1 MFLSFGFLLL
11 LLAAMLLLE
20 LSSAKRTI
28 PNVEVQMTQNET
40 KERVNEAERWATIEE
55 LLDSKPKAAK
65 WSAHSKL
72 SLSGYPASIA
82 TRERRRHNI
91 ALGPFKK
98 TKKEEPVKPVS
109 AIQVMCEKKKQKKK
123 AC

>member
-1 MFLSFGFLLL
+1 
-11 LLAAMLLLE
+11 
-20 LSSAKRTI
+20 
-28 PNVEVQMTQNET
+28 MTENKNT
-40 KERVNEAERWATIEE
+40 GVLPDN
-55 LLDSKPKAAK
+55 KPKVVK

-82 TRERRRHNI
+82 TRERRRNNI

-98 TKKEEPVKPVS
+98 TKKEDTVKPAS
-109 AIQVMCEKKKQKKK
+109 AIQVMCENKKQKKK